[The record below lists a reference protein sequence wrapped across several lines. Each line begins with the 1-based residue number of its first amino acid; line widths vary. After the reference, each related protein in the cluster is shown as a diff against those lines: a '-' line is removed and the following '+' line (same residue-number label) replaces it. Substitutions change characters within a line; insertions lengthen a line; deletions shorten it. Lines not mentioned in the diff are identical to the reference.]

1 MPVSIFKN
9 FRTFFVSLLYI
20 LEEIIGLISTD
31 ILNLSLIFFH
41 FQMQMPQM
49 PGFSSKSEEVCMFSL
64 WGKVFQSPV
73 LRVHLKRRILENFLI
88 YKISYERDRGSE
100 IERLKLSNQGK
111 LIISPASSYL
121 CISIFLFKVN
131 VSLCYIS
138 FQASKCSSLYHLAVR
153 R

>member
-1 MPVSIFKN
+1 M
-9 FRTFFVSLLYI
+9 SLLHF

-41 FQMQMPQM
+41 FQMQMPRM

-64 WGKVFQSPV
+64 WGKVSQSPV
-73 LRVHLKRRILENFLI
+73 LRVYLKRRILGNFLI
-88 YKISYERDRGSE
+88 HKISYERDRGSE
-100 IERLKLSNQGK
+100 IERLKLSNEGK
-111 LIISPASSYL
+111 LVISPASSYL

-131 VSLCYIS
+131 VNLCNMYIAFLLS
-138 FQASKCSSLYHLAVR
+138 FQDSKCRHLYHLAVR